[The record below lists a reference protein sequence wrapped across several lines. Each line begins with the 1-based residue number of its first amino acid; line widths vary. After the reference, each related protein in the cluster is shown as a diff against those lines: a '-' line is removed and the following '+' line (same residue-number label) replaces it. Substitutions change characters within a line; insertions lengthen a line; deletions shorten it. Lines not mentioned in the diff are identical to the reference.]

1 MPNYRRAYTPGA
13 SYFFTVVSH
22 TRKPI
27 FLQEEVRQAL
37 REAIISTR
45 IHYPFV
51 IDAWVLLPDHMH
63 CIWTLPDNDHR
74 FSIRWSMIKRQ
85 VSQACIGDDSIL
97 HLSSSRNKRKESGL
111 WQRRFWE
118 HQIRNEDDFQRH
130 VDYIHWN
137 PVKHQQVTK
146 VIDWPYSSFHRYVK
160 AGQLPPSWGTFSE
173 DLGKFNFG
181 E

>member
-22 TRKPI
+22 ARKPI
-27 FLQEEVRQAL
+27 FLQDQVRQAL
-37 REAIISTR
+37 RAAIISTR
-45 IHYPFV
+45 IHYPFA

-63 CIWTLPDNDHR
+63 CIWTLPNNDHQ
-74 FSIRWSMIKRQ
+74 FSNRWGMIKRQ
-85 VSQACIGDDSIL
+85 VSQAWVCDGSLL
-97 HLSSSRNKRKESGL
+97 HLSNSRNKRRESGL

-118 HQIRNEDDFQRH
+118 HQIRDEDDFQH
-130 VDYIHWN
+130 HIDYIHWN
-137 PVKHQQVTK
+137 PVKHQYVSK

-160 AGQLPPSWGTFSE
+160 TGLLPPNWGASFE
-173 DLGKFNFG
+173 DPGKCNFG